1 MMSTV
6 ETEHAAP
13 DLVPAPA
20 PAVAD
25 VAPAPL
31 APTVSRV
38 LALQRGAGNAA
49 VSRLLQRQPT
59 GTLVP
64 GQEEYDTAR
73 KERDTFVAGGKKGP
87 QTYNPTTRN
96 PDNYYGGF
104 DVEYDPGTE
113 ALNITL
119 KGGVLFLAGVVPG
132 GHVATA

>member
-20 PAVAD
+20 PSVPD
-25 VAPAPL
+25 VAPASL

-59 GTLVP
+59 TLVP
-64 GQEEYDTAR
+64 GPEEYDTAR
-73 KERDTFVAGGKKGP
+73 TDRDAFIAGGKKGP

-96 PDNYYGGF
+96 PENYYGGF
-104 DVEYDPGTE
+104 DVEYDPG
-113 ALNITL
+113 
-119 KGGVLFLAGVVPG
+119 
-132 GHVATA
+132 